1 MKGFIKGCPYSYPDF
16 YGRAAAMAK
25 TYSKH
30 HPEADEE
37 TVFWAAQEAAQHYEL
52 SDRLRCYKFKNIV
65 HLYIRQALYKQKRK
79 NKEEEILD
87 AELKN
92 AIIRDYQSGMTSG
105 EIAERYGLNPQ
116 TTLNNITNWAKK
128 GLLELRTSTP
138 KPEEKP
144 KHTPH
149 VKVPTEEFFAD
160 YNSGMTTAELAEK
173 YGMTK
178 GTVRN
183 KIRRS
188 EAKEKE
194 PATAATVTSSE
205 SVTTE
210 ISNGNI
216 ITEISPKV
224 NSKQA
229 EEPAEEVKGT
239 ALPVEAKPVI
249 DFIEFCTR
257 EVAVLGK
264 RFKVLRCLATNENGV
279 AEIRFRDENG
289 FEYVLE
295 LRGIEEGT

>member
-37 TVFWAAQEAAQHYEL
+37 TVFWAAQEAAHHYEL

-79 NKEEEILD
+79 NKEEEM
-87 AELKN
+87 A
-92 AIIRDYQSGMTSG
+92 R
-105 EIAERYGLNPQ
+105 
-116 TTLNNITNWAKK
+116 
-128 GLLELRTSTP
+128 
-138 KPEEKP
+138 
-144 KHTPH
+144 

-178 GTVRN
+178 GAVRN
-183 KIRRS
+183 KIRRA

-194 PATAATVTSSE
+194 PETAATVTSSE
-205 SVTTE
+205 SATTE
-210 ISNGNI
+210 NLNDNI
-216 ITEISPKV
+216 IAEIPPKV

-229 EEPAEEVKGT
+229 EEPAEEVKEA
-239 ALPVEAKPVI
+239 ALPVEAEPVI

>member
-37 TVFWAAQEAAQHYEL
+37 TVFWAAQEAAQHYDL

-79 NKEEEILD
+79 NKEEEM
-87 AELKN
+87 A
-92 AIIRDYQSGMTSG
+92 Y
-105 EIAERYGLNPQ
+105 
-116 TTLNNITNWAKK
+116 
-128 GLLELRTSTP
+128 
-138 KPEEKP
+138 
-144 KHTPH
+144 

-178 GTVRN
+178 GAVRN
-183 KIRRS
+183 KIRRAES
-188 EAKEKE
+188 KEKE
-194 PATAATVTSSE
+194 PETAATVTSSE
-205 SVTTE
+205 SAITE
-210 ISNGNI
+210 IPNGNI
-216 ITEISPKV
+216 ITEISSKV
-224 NSKQA
+224 NSEQA
-229 EEPAEEVKGT
+229 EEPAEEVKEV
-239 ALPVEAKPVI
+239 ALPVEAEPVI

>member
-1 MKGFIKGCPYSYPDF
+1 MRGFIKGCPYSYPDF

-37 TVFWAAQEAAQHYEL
+37 TVFWAAQEAAHHYEL

-92 AIIRDYQSGMTSG
+92 AIIKDYQTGMTTR

-138 KPEEKP
+138 KPEDKP
-144 KHTPH
+144 KH
-149 VKVPTEEFFAD
+149 K
-160 YNSGMTTAELAEK
+160 
-173 YGMTK
+173 
-178 GTVRN
+178 
-183 KIRRS
+183 
-188 EAKEKE
+188 AKEKE
-194 PATAATVTSSE
+194 PATVATVTSSE

-210 ISNGNI
+210 NLNDNI
-216 ITEISPKV
+216 ITEIPSKV
-224 NSKQA
+224 NSEAQ
-229 EEPAEEVKGT
+229 EEGPTEEVKEA
-239 ALPVEAKPVI
+239 ALPEANPVI

-264 RFKVLRCLATNENGV
+264 RFKVLSCAAANVTGV
-279 AEIRFRDENG
+279 AEIRFKDENG

-295 LRGIEEGT
+295 LRGIEDGT

>member
-1 MKGFIKGCPYSYPDF
+1 MKGFIKGGPYSYPDF
-16 YGRAAAMAK
+16 YGRTAAMAK

-79 NKEEEILD
+79 NKEDEILD

-105 EIAERYGLNPQ
+105 EIAERYGLNPK
-116 TTLNNITNWAKK
+116 TTFNNITNWAKN
-128 GLLELRTSTP
+128 GLLELRESTP
-138 KPEEKP
+138 KPEDKP
-144 KHTPH
+144 KHSPH

-178 GTVRN
+178 GAVRN
-183 KIRRS
+183 KIKRA

-205 SVTTE
+205 SATTE
-210 ISNGNI
+210 NLNDNI
-216 ITEISPKV
+216 IAEISAKV
-224 NSKQA
+224 NSEAQ
-229 EEPAEEVKGT
+229 EEGPTEEVKEA
-239 ALPVEAKPVI
+239 ALPEANPVI

-264 RFKVLRCLATNENGV
+264 RFKVLSCAAANVTGV
-279 AEIRFRDENG
+279 AEIRFKDENG

>member
-25 TYSKH
+25 TYCKH

-52 SDRLRCYKFKNIV
+52 SDKLRCYKFKNIV
-65 HLYIRQALYKQKRK
+65 HLYIRHVLYKQKRK
-79 NKEEEILD
+79 NKEDEILE

-105 EIAERYGLNPQ
+105 EIAERYGLNPK
-116 TTLNNITNWAKK
+116 TTFNNITNWAKN
-128 GLLELRTSTP
+128 GLLELRESTP
-138 KPEEKP
+138 KPEDKP
-144 KHTPH
+144 KHSPH

-178 GTVRN
+178 GAVRN
-183 KIRRS
+183 KINRA
-188 EAKEKE
+188 EAKKKE
-194 PATAATVTSSE
+194 PAAAATVTSSE
-205 SVTTE
+205 VSEKSENIDNDIISE
-210 ISNGNI
+210 I
-216 ITEISPKV
+216 PAKV
-224 NSKQA
+224 NSETQA
-229 EEPAEEVKGT
+229 EGPAEEVKEA
-239 ALPVEAKPVI
+239 ALPVI

-264 RFKVLRCLATNENGV
+264 RFKVLSCAAANETGV
-279 AEIRFRDENG
+279 TEIRFKDENG

>member
-37 TVFWAAQEAAQHYEL
+37 TVFWAAQEAAHHYEL

-92 AIIRDYQSGMTSG
+92 AIIKDYQTGMTTR

-128 GLLELRTSTP
+128 GLLELRASTP
-138 KPEEKP
+138 KPEDKP
-144 KHTPH
+144 KH
-149 VKVPTEEFFAD
+149 K
-160 YNSGMTTAELAEK
+160 
-173 YGMTK
+173 
-178 GTVRN
+178 
-183 KIRRS
+183 
-188 EAKEKE
+188 AKEKE
-194 PATAATVTSSE
+194 PETAATVTSSE
-205 SVTTE
+205 SSE
-210 ISNGNI
+210 KSENINNDIIS
-216 ITEISPKV
+216 EISPKV
-224 NSKQA
+224 NSEQA
-229 EEPAEEVKGT
+229 EEPAEEVKEA
-239 ALPVEAKPVI
+239 ALPVEAEPVI

-289 FEYVLE
+289 FEYFLE
-295 LRGIEEGT
+295 LRGIEEGA